1 MPTRNRTLIV
11 AFAATMTTLVAS
23 CSTQAEPS
31 LPNPSDPAQVAA
43 RLQGEDATD
52 FLFSVS
58 TYDWGDSGV
67 RPAEMFDWIPGAAT
81 SPELQSAE
89 RAGETA
95 HAIAAFLIEKDEQLL
110 DITSGLFGR
119 DHTTVGGRNPELVRS
134 FADAL
139 APFQGALVCDDRDV
153 RGFDLFEPCDDALL
167 PAQSVF
173 AVISTDAEAASTF
186 SDAARA
192 RIRTYVQTFADTD
205 LNSQA
210 IYPAAQGL
218 THAGSLLGL
227 LAVTATKH
235 DDLPPVDINRET
247 TEVRYT
253 LANAV
258 LTREPDPSVPMKF
271 FADGSLMTPEEVQQ
285 NLGDAAY
292 NEYSTVLVNFLL
304 QRKLETFV
312 EHNIV
317 DVFEAVAGNG

>member
-1 MPTRNRTLIV
+1 MPQMRLGAIV
-11 AFAATMTTLVAS
+11 MLSAILVSA
-23 CSTQAEPS
+23 CTYGEEPS
-31 LPNPSDPAQVAA
+31 LPAANPIQI
-43 RLQGEDATD
+43 
-52 FLFSVS
+52 
-58 TYDWGDSGV
+58 
-67 RPAEMFDWIPGAAT
+67 AEMLTGDHGTEFLYAISAYAWEDGGEHAGALFRWIPSAAT
-81 SPELQSAE
+81 SPDTQTAG
-89 RAGETA
+89 RAGATA
-95 HAIAAFLIEKDEQLL
+95 HAIAAFLVEKEEQLL
-110 DITSGLFGR
+110 DVTSGLFGR

>member
-1 MPTRNRTLIV
+1 M
-11 AFAATMTTLVAS
+11 
-23 CSTQAEPS
+23 
-31 LPNPSDPAQVAA
+31 
-43 RLQGEDATD
+43 
-52 FLFSVS
+52 
-58 TYDWGDSGV
+58 
-67 RPAEMFDWIPGAAT
+67 
-81 SPELQSAE
+81 
-89 RAGETA
+89 
-95 HAIAAFLIEKDEQLL
+95 
-110 DITSGLFGR
+110 
-119 DHTTVGGRNPELVRS
+119 
-134 FADAL
+134 
-139 APFQGALVCDDRDV
+139 
-153 RGFDLFEPCDDALL
+153 
-167 PAQSVF
+167 
-173 AVISTDAEAASTF
+173 ISTDAEAASTF

-317 DVFEAVAGNG
+317 DVFEAVAGKR